1 MSSFA
6 ENLKKIRLD
15 RQMSQEDFAKFLQT
29 SKQNISRYESGAV
42 SPKISTASKI
52 ADLLGVSLSELN
64 GDDAV
69 SVEHVPFVSPPDPQ
83 PVTKQARI
91 LAGVADIMPE
101 ADRALLLQVAERM
114 FEKYFQEYER
124 MDHNDSGL

>member
-1 MSSFA
+1 MTIGD
-6 ENLKKIRLD
+6 KIRAL
-15 RQMSQEDFAKFLQT
+15 RIERGLSQNELALACGYK
-29 SKQNISRYESGAV
+29 SRASIN
-42 SPKISTASKI
+42 KIELGKVDLPQSKI
-52 ADLLGVSLSELN
+52 QLIAEALEVTPASLVF
-64 GDDAV
+64 DA
-69 SVEHVPFVSPPDPQ
+69 SPPPDPQ